1 MNPPDPDTSSD
12 AALALTPPVEVRT
25 FDLQRGLARMGA
37 GARALIYMHDNPD
50 PDALAAAVGLKRLLE
65 EGAGMRAALALGGI
79 VGRAENRAMVDVLR
93 IPLTPIEELTPSAFD
108 FLAIVDSQPGTG
120 NNSLPTD
127 RPVDIVVDHH
137 PARAESARAPW
148 CDIRPHLGATS
159 TIVFEYLRERK
170 IPVDAPTA
178 TALFYALRTET
189 RDLGRESTDAERAAY
204 LYLVPLVDH
213 QLLYRISHPKVSR
226 QHFAALDRALR
237 SAQVH
242 GDVVAVNLGELSYP
256 DLVAEVA
263 DLLLSFEGARFVFCG
278 GRYGNK
284 VFLSLRA
291 DASDAR
297 AGTLM
302 RQLIG
307 TAGAAGGHGT
317 MAGGRLHAPVNNDEE
332 LRVALDALVRRFLQ
346 VSGRPATPGAPLVDR

>member
-1 MNPPDPDTSSD
+1 MTPPDPDSSSD
-12 AALALTPPVEVRT
+12 AALALTPPVEVRP
-25 FDLQRGLARMGA
+25 FDLPHGLARVPTGA
-37 GARALIYMHDNPD
+37 AVLIYMHDNPD
-50 PDALAAAVGLKRLLE
+50 PDALAAGLGLKRLLE
-65 EGAGMRAALALGGI
+65 EATGARATLALGGI
-79 VGRAENRAMVDVLR
+79 VGRAENRAMVEVLR
-93 IPLTPIEELTPSAFD
+93 IPLTPIEELRPTAFNM
-108 FLAIVDSQPGTG
+108 LAIVDSQPGTG
-120 NNSLPTD
+120 NNSLPVG
-127 RPVDIVVDHH
+127 RPLDIVIDHH

-159 TIVFEYLRERK
+159 TIVLEYLRQLH
-170 IPVDAPTA
+170 IPLDSATA
-178 TALFYALRTET
+178 TALFYALRSET
-189 RDLGRESTDAERAAY
+189 RDLGRESTEAERAAY
-204 LYLVPLVDH
+204 LHLVPMVDH
-213 QLLYRISHPKVSR
+213 QILYRISHPKVSR

-237 SAQVH
+237 SAEVH

-263 DLLLSFEGARFVFCG
+263 DLLLSFEEARFVLCG
-278 GRYGNK
+278 GRYGSK

-317 MAGGRLHAPVNNDEE
+317 MAGGRLHTPVSNDAD
-332 LRVALDALVRRFLQ
+332 LQTALDALVKRFLLI
-346 VSGRPATPGAPLVDR
+346 SGRPPTPGIPLVDR